1 MDNIKRSRSN
11 AKGDIW
17 DTEIKRVDAIKYI
30 LTVSKLKM
38 KINSID
44 ETSEFEIDKYFKVN
58 RRNATHNIFS
68 FLKEF

>member
-1 MDNIKRSRSN
+1 MDNIKRTRSN

-17 DTEIKRVDAIKYI
+17 DTEIKREDAIKYI
-30 LTVSKLKM
+30 LTVSKLKK

-44 ETSEFEIDKYFKVN
+44 ETSEFEIGKYFKV

-68 FLKEF
+68 FLK